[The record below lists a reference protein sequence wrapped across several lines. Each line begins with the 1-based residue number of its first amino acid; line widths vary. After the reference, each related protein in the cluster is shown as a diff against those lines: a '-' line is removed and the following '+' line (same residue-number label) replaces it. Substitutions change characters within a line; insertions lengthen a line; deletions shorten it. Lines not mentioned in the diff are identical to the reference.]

1 MRHKK
6 LAAPLIKSLIFVA
19 FTGLATTI
27 LAVSIAQVNVG
38 ATHSYS
44 ARFTDAS
51 GLHSGDSVRIAGV
64 QIGRVDKVGVTDRRL
79 AKVTFSIE
87 KDRTLPATV
96 TATIKYVNLVG
107 QRYVELDRGA
117 GAAGVGAG
125 AQGELRPGATIPVE
139 RTKPALDLTELFN
152 GFRPLMQ
159 ALSPGDVNKLADSI
173 IQVFQGEGSTM
184 ETLLSTVGSLTSTL
198 ASKDQV
204 IGQVVGNLNSV
215 IEDLNGRS
223 DKVVSLV
230 TTLRRLVSGLA
241 EDRGPIG
248 EAIGALDDLTQSTA
262 GLLQDGRA
270 PLKKDVDR
278 LGWLSQN
285 LADESDTVEK
295 FLNTLPVKMQ
305 AIGRLGSY
313 GSWMNLYLCEADLK
327 GVTYKKYEGETP
339 LPDPTGIPATAQR
352 CKP

>member
-1 MRHKK
+1 MRHRK
-6 LAAPLIKSLIFVA
+6 LAGPLIKSLIFVA

-38 ATHSYS
+38 ATRSYS

-64 QIGRVDKVGVTDRRL
+64 QIGRVDKVGVTDRRF

-87 KDRTLPATV
+87 KDRTLPASV

-107 QRYVELDRGA
+107 QRYVELDRGV
-117 GAAGVGAG
+117 GAPGAG

-215 IEDLNGRS
+215 IDDLNGRS
-223 DKVVSLV
+223 DKVVGLV

-278 LGWLSQN
+278 LGRLSQN
-285 LADESDTVEK
+285 LADESATVEK

-327 GVTYKKYEGETP
+327 GVTYKQY
-339 LPDPTGIPATAQR
+339 PDAKPSPPTGIPVTAQR